1 VDLESVQIVRHE
13 LQEKPRL
20 VRDAAKSLR
29 SACTI
34 LRQGAVNGVHSIEK

>member
-1 VDLESVQIVRHE
+1 MQMVRHE

-20 VRDAAKSLR
+20 VRGSAKSVLGG
-29 SACTI
+29 CTI